1 MGQEIILIYE
11 EKCIPAEEQKKE
23 QTNQPQ
29 HQLQPQLQ
37 PQHLQK
43 QINLQEEVY
52 VLFIISL
59 INIH

>member
-29 HQLQPQLQ
+29 HQLQPQ
-37 PQHLQK
+37 HLQK